1 MFILSLLQQQLS
13 FTDLLI
19 VLLTYVGGIIVS
31 IGFHEFAHAYIAN
44 KCGDS
49 TARIEGRM
57 TLNPLAHLDPAGT
70 FLLFLIGFGWGKP
83 VPINPNNFK
92 GKNDNLKVAFA
103 GIITN
108 LILAFVLSIPKY
120 IALSHGLAIDSS
132 IWLQILDFLITINIV
147 LAIFN
152 LLPLPPLDGSHLFE
166 HFLDEDTYRTL
177 QNIGPTIL
185 IGIIILGVVT
195 GQSILWNYWIEPLSR
210 SVTLIFSQIIQ
221 PVIHLF

>member
-13 FTDLLI
+13 FHNLI
-19 VLLTYVGGIIVS
+19 IVIATYVGGIIVS
-31 IGFHEFAHAYIAN
+31 IGFHEFAHAYMAY

-49 TARIEGRM
+49 TAKHEGRM
-57 TLNPLAHLDPAGT
+57 TLNPLAHLDLAGT

-83 VPINPNNFK
+83 VPINPNNFR

-103 GIITN
+103 GIVVN
-108 LILAFVLSIPKY
+108 LITAFLLSIPKY
-120 IALSHGLAIDSS
+120 IALSHGLSIDSS
-132 IWLQILDFLITINIV
+132 IWLQVLDFLITINIV

-152 LLPLPPLDGSHLFE
+152 LLPIPPLDGSHLFE
-166 HFLDEDTYRTL
+166 NFLDEDIYTTF

-195 GQSILWNYWIEPLSR
+195 GQSIIWNYWIEPLSR
-210 SVTLIFSQIIQ
+210 SVSLIFSQIIL
-221 PVIHLF
+221 PIIHIF